1 MKKIPYVPVKAWV
14 VDRAENDN
22 ILQHTGG
29 KRENVLRKDIEK
41 LVNRLE
47 AEIIIGL

>member
-1 MKKIPYVPVKAWV
+1 MTEDFTLDIIVQKALKIFKA
-14 VDRAENDN
+14 E
-22 ILQHTGG
+22 
-29 KRENVLRKDIEK
+29 ENVLRKDIEK